1 MDKNYLDTLKRIDLR
16 PGKVKVKEN
25 KEEVLM
31 EQDDNE
37 MGIHDKIK
45 DWFRKNPNPKDSQIR
60 DLAKEWGISED
71 ELEEHIYM
79 VLTNYMKK
87 YDENITEGKDKVLH
101 ELFVQTSEIE
111 QMPKGKDRD
120 LQILRL
126 SIIAELDAVNL
137 YMRFANL
144 AQDGNIKKVMIHVA
158 NEEKVHVGEFE
169 TMMEYLDPEFEKF
182 EEEGE
187 QEVADETG
195 LDVSD

>member
-1 MDKNYLDTLKRIDLR
+1 MDKNYLDTLKKIDLR
-16 PGKVKVKEN
+16 PGKVKVKES

-31 EQDDNE
+31 EEKTNSPSE
-37 MGIHDKIK
+37 
-45 DWFRKNPNPKDSQIR
+45 
-60 DLAKEWGISED
+60 LLKEIFIQAG
-71 ELEEHIYM
+71 
-79 VLTNYMKK
+79 
-87 YDENITEGKDKVLH
+87 
-101 ELFVQTSEIE
+101 EIE
-111 QMPKGKDRD
+111 KMPKGKDRD

-126 SIIAELDAVNL
+126 SMIAEIDAINL

-158 NEEKVHVGEFE
+158 NEEKVHIGEFE